1 MSTSEQAS
9 LYEALIS
16 QLSDAVIFANR
27 DGLIRLWNAGAEAL
41 FGHDAEDVIGES
53 VDVIVPERLRAAHHA
68 GFDAAIRIGQ
78 TRHGRESMT
87 TRSVHRDG
95 RVLYVDMSFALVH
108 DSAGHVLGAV
118 AVGRDITD
126 RFQAEKD
133 ARKRRAELEAQVKRL
148 TAGG

>member
-1 MSTSEQAS
+1 MSTSEQAG
-9 LYEALIS
+9 LYWALIS
-16 QLSDAVIFANR
+16 QLSDAVIFADR

-53 VDVIVPERLRAAHHA
+53 VDVIVPERLRPAHHA
-68 GFDAAIRIGQ
+68 GFDAAIRTGQ

-95 RVLYVDMSFALVH
+95 RVLYVDMSFALGH
-108 DSAGHVLGAV
+108 DSAGHVVGAV
-118 AVGRDITD
+118 AVGRDMTD
-126 RFQAEKD
+126 RFQADKN
-133 ARKRRAELEAQVKRL
+133 ARKRRAELEAQVKRS

>member
-1 MSTSEQAS
+1 MSTREQAS
-9 LYEALIS
+9 LYEALIW
-16 QLSDAVIFANR
+16 QLSDAVIFADR

-68 GFDAAIRIGQ
+68 GFHAAIRGGQ

-95 RVLYVDMSFALVH
+95 RGLYVDMSFALVH
-108 DSAGHVLGAV
+108 DSEGHVLGAV